1 MITDCTPPP
10 CCACLADLLPRRVLL
25 YEQYL
30 AHKKK
35 GAENEYFS
43 LGDHLDVQG
52 NDIYNLLIWPT
63 KGAEHALVS
72 SPAIELALT
81 RMPMFSS

>member
-10 CCACLADLLPRRVLL
+10 FCACRLLTCYRAACS

-52 NDIYNLLIWPT
+52 NAIYNLLMWPINMLWYP
-63 KGAEHALVS
+63 HLPS
-72 SPAIELALT
+72 SWL
-81 RMPMFSS
+81 